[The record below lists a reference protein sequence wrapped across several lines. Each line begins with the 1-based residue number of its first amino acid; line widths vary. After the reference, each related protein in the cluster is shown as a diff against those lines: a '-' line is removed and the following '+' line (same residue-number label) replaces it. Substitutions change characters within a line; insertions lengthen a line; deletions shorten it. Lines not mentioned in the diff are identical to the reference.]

1 MDPNVRSDAS
11 MRIVATRKAQQNRA
25 AADPWTVVH
34 FATGLALGLIE
45 VPLRWALG
53 AAIAYEVAEQVFE
66 RHDWGQE
73 LFHTSGPEIV
83 SNALL
88 DSAVFV
94 VGHQLGRI
102 WNRGGRR

>member
-1 MDPNVRSDAS
+1 

-34 FATGLALGLIE
+34 FATGLALGLVE
-45 VPLRWALG
+45 VPLRWAVG
-53 AAIAYEVAEQVFE
+53 ASVVYEVAEQVFE
-66 RHDWGQE
+66 RRDWGQS
-73 LFHTSGPEIV
+73 FFRTSGPEV
-83 SNALL
+83 LSNALL

-102 WNRGGRR
+102 WNRTARR